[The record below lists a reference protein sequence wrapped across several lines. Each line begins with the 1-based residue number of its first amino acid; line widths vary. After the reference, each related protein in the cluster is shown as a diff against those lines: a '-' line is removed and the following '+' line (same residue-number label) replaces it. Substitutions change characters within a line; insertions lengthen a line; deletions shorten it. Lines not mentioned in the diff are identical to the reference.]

1 MAVNTPKLST
11 RTDCKSEDKVFPITY
26 SLGHEINLFLHDVV
40 TFQPECT
47 GTATALGRDADL
59 ERALVLARANDL
71 VCVSAEPQPAQIK
84 FLAELGLGPCRDN
97 IICLNERTPS
107 ERGISH
113 AGALLE
119 DPMQLDAICSKLPPD
134 TGVVINPFIVTPEC
148 LKLASVLQERLARDI
163 VVSGGKTEIVN
174 TCIQKHMVLE
184 KARHLGVPVP
194 RGEVVTL
201 DRTDDTSPV
210 SLAPLREAVNRQ
222 LTVGGAVIIKSA
234 VAVLASKI
242 ITIRAGIRN
251 IDEALRRFGPDLKD
265 SVYLVEIL
273 YNVTVSPNIV
283 FCIGAG
289 ANHVRCV
296 GITDQRLSPDLAHQG
311 NIFPSRAVTL
321 AAMLNAARSLS
332 EWLQSEGF
340 RGIVGYDFCEYIDR
354 ATGKPSFFLTEI
366 NPRINGSVYPL
377 FIQAQLVQAYG
388 QPIDAFL
395 SVKWFRVNTC
405 VFSEFENKF
414 KHLFFNPEKQA
425 GLVPY
430 NTSGIERG
438 LVDLMFIGRTPEE
451 ADMFYAAA
459 RRAAGV

>member
-1 MAVNTPKLST
+1 M
-11 RTDCKSEDKVFPITY
+11 C
-26 SLGHEINLFLHDVV
+26 
-40 TFQPECT
+40 
-47 GTATALGRDADL
+47 
-59 ERALVLARANDL
+59 
-71 VCVSAEPQPAQIK
+71 
-84 FLAELGLGPCRDN
+84 
-97 IICLNERTPS
+97 
-107 ERGISH
+107 
-113 AGALLE
+113 
-119 DPMQLDAICSKLPPD
+119 
-134 TGVVINPFIVTPEC
+134 
-148 LKLASVLQERLARDI
+148 
-163 VVSGGKTEIVN
+163 
-174 TCIQKHMVLE
+174 
-184 KARHLGVPVP
+184 
-194 RGEVVTL
+194 
-201 DRTDDTSPV
+201 
-210 SLAPLREAVNRQ
+210 
-222 LTVGGAVIIKSA
+222 
-234 VAVLASKI
+234 
-242 ITIRAGIRN
+242 N
-251 IDEALRRFGPDLKD
+251 IDEALGRFGPDLKD

-311 NIFPSRAVTL
+311 NLVPSRAVTL
-321 AAMLNAARSLS
+321 AAMLNAARRLS

-377 FIQAQLVQAYG
+377 FIQAQLAQAHG

-405 VFSEFENKF
+405 VFDEFEYKF

-438 LVDLMFIGRTPEE
+438 LVC
-451 ADMFYAAA
+451 
-459 RRAAGV
+459 